1 MIPTITLNLFN
12 LLILF
17 GAFQGI
23 IIGIILLSTQRL
35 RKTSNAYL
43 AIMMFV
49 FAFINL
55 QNTANAANL
64 YEAYPFLEFVQLD
77 FMTLIPLSLYFFI
90 TYLLKPNYQ
99 IQKKDYV
106 FFVFFAFELCLRLF
120 WMIRQS
126 QSSSYTESQR
136 QIFYWFANTIEF
148 IAAILTFIL
157 IVKSIKQLKRYEKEL
172 LNNYAE
178 IEGRNL
184 SWLRNTFIAGLL
196 LTGIWFFL
204 SLSDYSTE
212 YFSLTLAYIVWLG
225 VSVLILWIGYSML
238 IQQGLLDSTIFAISE
253 KPQDTL
259 PTVNELSSK
268 TDEHYERILHFME
281 VDKLYQNPNLSM
293 SILSEKSGLSNG
305 YVSQIINQKRKQN
318 FFDFINSYR
327 VEDVKQKI
335 IDPQYSHYTLLGL
348 AQDAGFKSK
357 STFNAVFKKMTGKTP
372 SQFRKGGI
380 G

>member
-23 IIGIILLSTQRL
+23 ILGIILLSTQRL

-43 AIMMFV
+43 ALMMIV

-64 YEAYPFLEFVQLD
+64 YQAYPILEFIQLD

-99 IQKKDYV
+99 IQKRDY
-106 FFVFFAFELCLRLF
+106 FFFAFFLFELCLRLF
-120 WMIRQS
+120 WMFWHMIPK
-126 QSSSYTESQR
+126 SYTDSQR
-136 QIFYWFANTIEF
+136 QVFFWLANTIEF

-157 IVKSIKQLKRYEKEL
+157 IVKAIKQLKIYEKEL
-172 LNNYAE
+172 YNNYAE

-184 SWLRNTFIAGLL
+184 SWLRNTFIAGLF

-204 SLSDYSTE
+204 SLSDYSAE
-212 YFSLTLAYIVWLG
+212 YFSRTLAYTVWLG
-225 VSVLILWIGYSML
+225 VSILILWIGYSTL
-238 IQQGLLDSTIFAISE
+238 IQQGLLDTTIFAISE
-253 KPQDTL
+253 KPQEPL
-259 PTVNELSSK
+259 PPASELSSK
-268 TDEHYERILHFME
+268 TDEHYERILHIIA
-281 VDKLYQNPNLSM
+281 VDKLYQNPDLSM
-293 SILSEKSGLSNG
+293 SLLSEKSELSNG

-327 VEDVKQKI
+327 VEDVKLKI
-335 IDPQYSHYTLLGL
+335 VDPKYDHYTLLGL

-357 STFNAVFKKMTGKTP
+357 STFNAVFKKMTGQTP
-372 SQFRKGGI
+372 SQYRKAHS
-380 G
+380 